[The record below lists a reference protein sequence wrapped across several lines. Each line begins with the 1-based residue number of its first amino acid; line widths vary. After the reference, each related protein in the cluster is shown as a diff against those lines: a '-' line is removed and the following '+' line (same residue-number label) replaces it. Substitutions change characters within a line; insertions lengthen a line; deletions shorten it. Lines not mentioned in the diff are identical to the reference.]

1 MVQLFHTGQYQHGHI
16 HHLCSWRA
24 CQLSL
29 SQDNKDRSRMSIA
42 RENIPDQGIN
52 LLGLNVVHFLDGVLD
67 LLLISPDVDNKYQ
80 SVIIFDLL
88 HGRLRGE
95 RILEHLIMVQFIPGR
110 GAEARILGRAGS
122 LQSLGPVER
131 YRGSLLPPFLL
142 PHRRSLQRFC
152 GLRRLNNLRLRRLRR
167 RHLSLL
173 SRCVAETK
181 ALLYTL

>member
-1 MVQLFHTGQYQHGHI
+1 
-16 HHLCSWRA
+16 
-24 CQLSL
+24 
-29 SQDNKDRSRMSIA
+29 MSKA

-67 LLLISPDVDNKYQ
+67 LLLISPDVDNKHQ
-80 SVIIFDLL
+80 SVIVFDLL

-131 YRGSLLPPFLL
+131 HGGSLLPPFLL
-142 PHRRSLQRFC
+142 PHRSSLQRFC
-152 GLRRLNNLRLRRLRR
+152 GLRRLNNLRFRRLRR

-173 SRCVAETK
+173 SKVRGRNKSLAVDPLRSSIAVVRLQNLHRLCAERI
-181 ALLYTL
+181 LVPP